1 MKKVISYSLAI
12 AAVAGLTGCNG
23 KMNQFQADYFTTNP
37 NPLEVVGTQVPATV
51 NGNIPAKF
59 FKKNAVVTVTPVLV
73 YASGET
79 ASAPVT
85 FQGEKVRGNNPVINY
100 GFGNSISIPV
110 NYTYTPAMQKS
121 ELYLTFNVQQGN
133 KTYALPRVKVADGV
147 VATAALADAGTVNPA
162 LAPDAFQRIINEKY
176 SAQIRFII
184 NQANI
189 RKNQIDSP
197 EMLSLNEQL
206 RNAAAAK
213 NREIQEINIESY
225 ASPDGPLSFNTKL
238 AEKRE
243 QNTKGFVNDRLKK
256 DKITEFGELTAQFTP
271 EDWEGFQKLV
281 AASNIQDKE
290 LILSIL
296 QQTKDPEI
304 RDQRIRDLSNVFEA
318 LAEEILPQ
326 LRYSKITASIDVIG
340 KSDAEI
346 NAAFDTNPASLTV
359 DELLY
364 AATLT
369 DNNNRKQAIY
379 EAVTKYYPND
389 YRGYNDLGLAQYV
402 NKDYKSALKNF
413 NKAAQLAPNATEPKM
428 NQGLISLLN
437 KDYNAANRSFGSA
450 AGQQGLGDALGVYYL
465 TQGDNAAAVKAF
477 GNSKTNNAALA
488 QILTKDYSAAK
499 NTLAAV
505 ANPNATTY
513 YLTAVLGARTN
524 NTAMAASNLK
534 KAIAL
539 DPSLATNAL
548 NDLEFSK
555 IDVKSLVK

>member
-1 MKKVISYSLAI
+1 MKKIISYSLAF
-12 AAVAGLTGCNG
+12 ATMVAMTGCNG
-23 KMNQFQADYFTTNP
+23 KMNPFKADYFTTNP
-37 NPLEVVGTQVPATV
+37 NPLEVVGTQVPATIT
-51 NGNIPAKF
+51 GNIPAKV
-59 FKKNAVVTVTPVLV
+59 FKKNVVVTVTPVLV
-73 YASGET
+73 YATGET
-79 ASAPVT
+79 ASTPVT

-100 GFGNSISIPV
+100 GFGNSVAIPV

-121 ELYLTFNVQQGN
+121 ELYLTFNVEQGN

-147 VATAALADAGTVNPA
+147 IATAALANAASVNPA

-189 RKNQIDSP
+189 RQNQIDSP
-197 EMLSLNEQL
+197 EMLDLNQQL
-206 RNAAAAK
+206 RDAAAAD

-225 ASPDGPLSFNTKL
+225 ASPDGPLSFNTQL

-243 QNTKGFVNDRLKK
+243 KNTKGFVTDRLQK

-296 QQTKDPEI
+296 QQTKDPEL
-304 RDQRIRDLSNVFEA
+304 RDQRIRDLSNVFET

-346 NAAFDTNPASLTV
+346 NAAFDSNPSTLTV

-369 DNNNRKQAIY
+369 DNNKRKIAVY
-379 EAVTKYYPND
+379 EAVTKYFPND

-402 NKDYKSALKNF
+402 NKDYNNALKNF

-477 GNSKTNNAALA
+477 GSSKTNNAALA

-505 ANPNATTY
+505 ANPDATTY
-513 YLTAVLGARTN
+513 YLTAILGARTN
-524 NTAMAASNLK
+524 NSAMVASNLK
-534 KAIAL
+534 KAVSL
-539 DPSLATNAL
+539 DPSLANAAL

-555 IDVKSLVK
+555 VDVASLVK

>member
-1 MKKVISYSLAI
+1 M
-12 AAVAGLTGCNG
+12 
-23 KMNQFQADYFTTNP
+23 
-37 NPLEVVGTQVPATV
+37 
-51 NGNIPAKF
+51 
-59 FKKNAVVTVTPVLV
+59 
-73 YASGET
+73 
-79 ASAPVT
+79 
-85 FQGEKVRGNNPVINY
+85 
-100 GFGNSISIPV
+100 
-110 NYTYTPAMQKS
+110 
-121 ELYLTFNVQQGN
+121 
-133 KTYALPRVKVADGV
+133 
-147 VATAALADAGTVNPA
+147 ADAAGVSPA
-162 LAPDAFQRIINEKY
+162 LAQDAFQRIINEKY
-176 SAQIRFII
+176 AADIMFLI

-189 RKNQIDSP
+189 RAGELKTDA
-197 EMLSLNEQL
+197 MLELQKEI
-206 RNAAAAK
+206 REANAAA
-213 NREIQEINIESY
+213 NREIEEINISSY
-225 ASPDGPLSFNTKL
+225 ASPDGGYDINRRL
-238 AEKRE
+238 AENRE
-243 QNTKGFVNDRLKK
+243 KNTDSYLRGQLKK

-304 RDQRIRDLSNVFEA
+304 RDQRIRDLSNVFET

>member
-1 MKKVISYSLAI
+1 M
-12 AAVAGLTGCNG
+12 
-23 KMNQFQADYFTTNP
+23 F
-37 NPLEVVGTQVPATV
+37 
-51 NGNIPAKF
+51 
-59 FKKNAVVTVTPVLV
+59 
-73 YASGET
+73 ET
-79 ASAPVT
+79 
-85 FQGEKVRGNNPVINY
+85 
-100 GFGNSISIPV
+100 
-110 NYTYTPAMQKS
+110 
-121 ELYLTFNVQQGN
+121 
-133 KTYALPRVKVADGV
+133 
-147 VATAALADAGTVNPA
+147 
-162 LAPDAFQRIINEKY
+162 
-176 SAQIRFII
+176 
-184 NQANI
+184 
-189 RKNQIDSP
+189 
-197 EMLSLNEQL
+197 
-206 RNAAAAK
+206 
-213 NREIQEINIESY
+213 
-225 ASPDGPLSFNTKL
+225 
-238 AEKRE
+238 
-243 QNTKGFVNDRLKK
+243 
-256 DKITEFGELTAQFTP
+256 
-271 EDWEGFQKLV
+271 
-281 AASNIQDKE
+281 
-290 LILSIL
+290 
-296 QQTKDPEI
+296 
-304 RDQRIRDLSNVFEA
+304 

-346 NAAFDTNPASLTV
+346 NAAFDTNPASLSV
-359 DELLY
+359 EELLY

-428 NQGLISLLN
+428 NQGLVSLLN

-477 GNSKTNNAALA
+477 GNSKSNNAALA